1 MEEWVGTRD
10 KNQKKNG
17 GWGGWDGGKLVVML
31 AVLGLGSKEGEEACG
46 LHCFFL
52 SVSSA
57 L

>member
-1 MEEWVGTRD
+1 MGTRD